1 MVFHLLTDRQGE
13 YLRLSCDGETDREI
27 AAAFGTSVANIGGVR
42 SKVLLRI
49 RAASIDD
56 VCRMVA
62 ENRSPPALFRNIKAR
77 PK

>member
-1 MVFHLLTDRQGE
+1 MVFRLLTDRQGV
-13 YLRLSCDGETDREI
+13 YLRHACDGKTDREI

-42 SKVLLRI
+42 SKILLRI
-49 RAASIDD
+49 RAASIDE

-62 ENRSPPALFRNIKAR
+62 ENHSPPALFQGFKAR